1 VSSFRVRTCAI
12 GLPLL
17 PLLLMLVGG
26 LVFWL
31 AQEGLRGVTR
41 FRPKAEIEVALPV
54 FVQVAMAGGDR
65 YLAASWSVIRAL
77 VTETS
82 RMAREEYEILGQV
95 QKDASWLNPAHEDN
109 YYIAAAILPWEGQL
123 EPTQVILRRATR
135 ARFFDYQ
142 PPFYY
147 AFNLVHFKGDVLA
160 ASEWLQ
166 QAAEKL
172 PDPEERLILQNFAAR
187 WLDRSQD
194 LDTAARIVEAM
205 AAQAKRKDFADYLR
219 KRAKR
224 LRDLAVLRRAA
235 AVYVQAQGKPAGSLN
250 DLLRS
255 GLLEKLPVDPFG
267 FGYAIDAEG
276 VPIFSSAAGQ

>member
-1 VSSFRVRTCAI
+1 MRRH
-12 GLPLL
+12 LPLT
-17 PLLLMLVGG
+17 PLLLLVVGG

-31 AQEGLRGVTR
+31 AQEGLRGVKR
-41 FRPKAEIEVALPV
+41 FRAKAEIEVALPV

-82 RMAREEYEILGQV
+82 RMAPEEYEILGQV

-123 EPTQVILRRATR
+123 DPTQVILRRATL

-205 AAQAKRKDFADYLR
+205 AAQAKRKDFADYLL
-219 KRAKR
+219 KRAQR
-224 LRDLAVLRRAA
+224 LRDLALLRRAA
-235 AVYVQAQGKPAGSLN
+235 TVYVQRQGKPAGSLN
-250 DLLRS
+250 DLLKA
-255 GLLEKLPVDPFG
+255 GLVEKLPVDPFG
-267 FGYAIDAEG
+267 FGYAINAKG
-276 VPIFSSAAGQ
+276 LPIFASAARQ

>member
-1 VSSFRVRTCAI
+1 MRHR
-12 GLPLL
+12 LPLL

-123 EPTQVILRRATR
+123 DPTQVILRRATR

-160 ASEWLQ
+160 ASQWLQ

-194 LDTAARIVEAM
+194 LDTAARIVDAM

-219 KRAKR
+219 KRAQR
-224 LRDLAVLRRAA
+224 LRDLALLRRAA
-235 AVYVQAQGKPAGSLN
+235 TVYVERQGKPAGSLN
-250 DLLRS
+250 DLLKA
-255 GLLEKLPVDPFG
+255 GLVEKLPVDPFG
-267 FGYAIDAEG
+267 FGYAIDAKG
-276 VPIFSSAAGQ
+276 LPIFSSAAGQ